1 MKRLTT
7 VALVSLLALASSNA
21 NAWFFF
27 WFPIPTGGSNATS
40 DNTCVAETAQEGD
53 TMNSTN
59 GNVAKIVKLS
69 GTSSRCKDPSMPILA
84 TVDYTS
90 GITFTSKA
98 GIELPDK
105 FKPMG
110 LADRQKFFDGIL
122 LKAKTDD
129 GKLYIQVSA
138 GKRAAVSSMPEFV
151 KKWKAGLK
159 NFDDP
164 TYSETEELTVDGFP
178 MWRFEQKGKLKNLF
192 GTRMTM
198 LHTVMEA
205 KDEFLIIQAWGYD
218 NEYPDEVEVFKKLP
232 SAIKG
237 LTPPI
242 PLTPIA
248 TTPSMS
254 KDASGMEPRQG
265 TVVDDTKPSTSGTSS
280 AAQSQASTTQPAE
293 TAMAR
298 RLRELSEL
306 RNQGLITESEYKKKR
321 QAILSDL

>member
-1 MKRLTT
+1 MKRFTT

-27 WFPIPTGGSNATS
+27 WFPIPTGGSSATS
-40 DNTCVAETAQEGD
+40 DNTCVAETAKEGD
-53 TMNSTN
+53 TMNSAN
-59 GNVAKIVKLS
+59 GNIAKVVKLS
-69 GTSSRCKDPSMPILA
+69 GTSSRCKDPSMPIVA

-90 GITFTSKA
+90 AVSFTSKA

-110 LADRQKFFDGIL
+110 LTDRQKFFEGIL

-129 GKLYIQVSA
+129 GKLFIQVSA
-138 GKRAAVSSMPEFV
+138 GKRSVVSSMPEFV
-151 KKWKAGLK
+151 KKRKAGHK
-159 NFDDP
+159 NLDDP
-164 TYSETEELTVDGFP
+164 TYSETEELTIDGFP
-178 MWRFEQKGKLKNLF
+178 IWRYEQKGKLKNLF

-205 KDEFLIIQAWGYD
+205 KDEFLLIEAWGYD
-218 NEYPDEVEVFKKLP
+218 NEYPEEVEAFKKLP

-237 LTPPI
+237 LTPP
-242 PLTPIA
+242 TPPTPVA
-248 TTPSMS
+248 ATPSMG
-254 KDASGMEPRQG
+254 KDLPGIEPRQG
-265 TVVDDTKPSTSGTSS
+265 TDVDDTRPSTSVTSP
-280 AAQSQASTTQPAE
+280 AAQSQTSTTQPVE

-306 RNQGLITESEYKKKR
+306 RKQGLITESEYKKKR